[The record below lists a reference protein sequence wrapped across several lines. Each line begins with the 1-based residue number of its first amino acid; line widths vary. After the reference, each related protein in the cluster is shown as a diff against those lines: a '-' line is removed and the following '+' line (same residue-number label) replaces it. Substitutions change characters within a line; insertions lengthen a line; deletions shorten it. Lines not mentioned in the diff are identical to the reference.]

1 MVRIGEAEC
10 NRDSLIQT
18 ALAEEKR
25 MASKFVNDTEIELY
39 KRNFEI
45 KKAGYDMEVETARAQ
60 SELAFQLQVHL
71 NIKYLLQYSVI
82 YCLQQA
88 AKVHQKIKE
97 EKMNIDIVERM
108 KQIEIQEE
116 EIQRRKKELD
126 ARIKAPADAE
136 KYKSEILAS
145 ANRAKAVLE
154 AEAQAQAV
162 ALKGDA
168 EAFSIEAK
176 AKAEAEGMA
185 QKADAFKDYGKA
197 AKVSVQT

>member
-82 YCLQQA
+82 YCLQHNRITHRQL
-88 AKVHQKIKE
+88 KFTKKS
-97 EKMNIDIVERM
+97 K
-108 KQIEIQEE
+108 
-116 EIQRRKKELD
+116 RRK
-126 ARIKAPADAE
+126 
-136 KYKSEILAS
+136 
-145 ANRAKAVLE
+145 
-154 AEAQAQAV
+154 
-162 ALKGDA
+162 
-168 EAFSIEAK
+168 
-176 AKAEAEGMA
+176 
-185 QKADAFKDYGKA
+185 
-197 AKVSVQT
+197 

>member
-1 MVRIGEAEC
+1 MGIREIKDDENYMESMGQARTVEVLRDARIGEAEC

-18 ALAEEKR
+18 ALAEERR
-25 MASKFVNDTEIELY
+25 MAAKLSNDTEIENY
-39 KRNFEI
+39 KRNFAL

-60 SELAFQLQVHL
+60 SELAFQLQ
-71 NIKYLLQYSVI
+71 
-82 YCLQQA
+82 A

-97 EKMNIDIVERM
+97 EKMNIDIVDRM

-116 EIQRRKKELD
+116 EIQRRKLELD

-136 KYKSEILAS
+136 KYKSEVLAS
-145 ANRAKAVLE
+145 ANKKRAILE
-154 AEAQAQAV
+154 AEAQAEAI

-168 EAFSIEAK
+168 EAFSIESK

-185 QKADAFKDYGKA
+185 KKADAF
-197 AKVSVQT
+197 

>member
-1 MVRIGEAEC
+1 
-10 NRDSLIQT
+10 
-18 ALAEEKR
+18 
-25 MASKFVNDTEIELY
+25 
-39 KRNFEI
+39 
-45 KKAGYDMEVETARAQ
+45 
-60 SELAFQLQVHL
+60 
-71 NIKYLLQYSVI
+71 
-82 YCLQQA
+82 
-88 AKVHQKIKE
+88 
-97 EKMNIDIVERM
+97 MNIDIVERM

-197 AKVSVQT
+197 AKVSVDVETLFQSQINHISESISRLTSTCKTSRRWLPRWRPPCRSARGSRW

>member
-1 MVRIGEAEC
+1 MGVSPSSLNKDLEGDFFDKSKIALISKHRKVRKGM
-10 NRDSLIQT
+10 SWLY
-18 ALAEEKR
+18 EKLP
-25 MASKFVNDTEIELY
+25 MSMH
-39 KRNFEI
+39 FE
-45 KKAGYDMEVETARAQ
+45 
-60 SELAFQLQVHL
+60 
-71 NIKYLLQYSVI
+71 
-82 YCLQQA
+82 
-88 AKVHQKIKE
+88 VHQKIKE

-197 AKVSVQT
+197 AKVSVET